1 MVFEL
6 ATKLMPSIQVKE
18 IHEKAPIEEN
28 GDEKAEAD
36 EFLHQNRELELTEGL
51 TDEFWHLKMR
61 VVPIDDQNAAQEL
74 EELQDTSDDVD
85 PSYRNIWSLLVK
97 DGIMTLDCFPDANSK
112 KGY

>member
-51 TDEFWHLKMR
+51 TDEF
-61 VVPIDDQNAAQEL
+61 
-74 EELQDTSDDVD
+74 
-85 PSYRNIWSLLVK
+85 
-97 DGIMTLDCFPDANSK
+97 
-112 KGY
+112 